1 MDCVRRWWQK
11 HRLQLIFSLSSVAL
25 AWLVYQSQGAAIL
38 ELFYSVTRHLHLYPQ
53 IDREALNCDRSVQ
66 KLDIRLTEL
75 EAQIKQ
81 LKHLL
86 GYVKEQ
92 KESVVPAPIIARS
105 PDAWWQL
112 VTIGVGSKQ
121 GVKEDDAVTAIGGL
135 VGRIVEVTPHTSR
148 VLLIS
153 DPSRGVGA
161 TISRTRYMGVIRGK
175 SSQTAV
181 MEFYAKVSD
190 VTVGDVVTTS
200 AVSSIFPP
208 GIPIGKVVS
217 ANLNKSPAPEATI
230 EFTAPID
237 FLEWVVVH
245 KNQ

>member
-1 MDCVRRWWQK
+1 MYFIRRWWQK
-11 HRLQLIFSLSSVAL
+11 HRLQLVFSLSSVAL

-38 ELFYSVTRHLHLYPQ
+38 ELFYSLTRHLRLHAQ
-53 IDREALNCDRSVQ
+53 IDRQALKCDRALE
-66 KLDIRLTEL
+66 KLEIRLSEL
-75 EAQIKQ
+75 ESQNKQ
-81 LKHLL
+81 LKQLL
-86 GYVKEQ
+86 GHVNSQ
-92 KESVVPAPIIARS
+92 TNTLIPAPIIARS

-112 VTIGVGSKQ
+112 ITIGVGSKQ
-121 GVKEDDAVTAIGGL
+121 GVKQDHAVTAIGGL

-161 TISRTRYMGVIRGK
+161 TISRTRYMGIIRGK
-175 SSQTAV
+175 SGQTAV

-190 VTVGDVVTTS
+190 VAIGDVVTTS
-200 AVSSIFPP
+200 AVSSIFPS

-217 ANLNKSPAPEATI
+217 ANLNKSPAPEAVI

-237 FLEWVVVH
+237 FLEWVIVH
-245 KNQ
+245 KN

>member
-1 MDCVRRWWQK
+1 MALVRRWWQK
-11 HRLQLIFSLSSVAL
+11 HGLPLIFTVSSVSL
-25 AWLVYQSQGAAIL
+25 AWLIYQSRGAAML
-38 ELFYSVTRHLHLYPQ
+38 ELFYVFTRYLHPHPQ
-53 IDREALNCDRSVQ
+53 IDRQALNRDRTVQ
-66 KLDIRLTEL
+66 ELDIRLTEL
-75 EAQIKQ
+75 ETQNEQ
-81 LKHLL
+81 LKQLL
-86 GYVKEQ
+86 GYVKAQ
-92 KESVVPAPIIARS
+92 KEAVIPAPIIGRS

-112 VTIGVGSKQ
+112 VTIGVGSKR

-135 VGRIVEVTPHTSR
+135 VGRVVEVTPHTSR

-153 DPSRGVGA
+153 DSSRGVGA

-190 VTVGDVVTTS
+190 VKVGDVVTTS
-200 AVSSIFPP
+200 AISSIFPP
-208 GIPIGKVVS
+208 KIPIGKVVS
-217 ANLNKSPAPEATI
+217 VNLNKSPAPEATI

-245 KNQ
+245 IK